1 MKTNYKRI
9 PFNIEVAKKIM
20 NKQIKGR
27 ILTLEGREV
36 RIVCWDK
43 KPFYEDSTE
52 YPIVAIA
59 KNDCGGEL
67 LYTCT
72 EEGLSNY
79 TKNKNG
85 YNLVIEIPTFYKDY
99 SSFVPHK
106 YQVCVVGDPEQFKWR
121 VAVCAGKDANTGE
134 ILLYNEHGDTY
145 SMKHILPLSKVTKR
159 LIGTYK
165 FYEELCEDLDQEM
178 ENKL

>member
-9 PFNIEVAKKIM
+9 PFNIELAKMIT
-20 NKQIKGR
+20 NKKTKGR
-27 ILTLEGREV
+27 IVTLQGREV

-43 KPFYEDSTE
+43 KPFDEVSTE
-52 YPIVAIA
+52 SPIVVIA
-59 KNDCGGEL
+59 PNDFGGEI

-72 EEGLSNY
+72 EKGLSTY
-79 TKNKNG
+79 PKNKNS
-85 YNLVIEIPTFYKDY
+85 YNLVIEIPTYYKDY
-99 SSFVPHK
+99 SDFVPHK
-106 YQVCVVGDPEQFKWR
+106 YQVCVVGDPEQFKWC

-145 SMKHILPLSKVTKR
+145 SKKHILPLTKVTKR

-178 ENKL
+178 EKKL